1 MLHLAR
7 HMEEIALGVLS
18 HGGEEFED
26 NSEGSE
32 FSESLGQRDSTFDL
46 FHCQECVDSFETWDE
61 LDAHLSAIHHG
72 SGNDVGNLFNPE
84 LDLAHPLIS
93 ELDEL
98 SNTFP
103 GPDVSWPGTCEC
115 LRSNI
120 VIYRLTQR

>member
-26 NSEGSE
+26 NLEGSE
-32 FSESLGQRDSTFDL
+32 SSKSLGQRNPPPYSFP
-46 FHCQECVDSFETWDE
+46 CQECVDTFETWDE
-61 LDAHLSAIHHG
+61 LDAHVSATHHG
-72 SGNDVGNLFNPE
+72 SGTDLGNHFNPE

-93 ELDEL
+93 ELDES

-103 GPDVSWPGTCEC
+103 GPDVSWPATCEC

-120 VIYRLTQR
+120 VLYRLTQR